1 MTHVEDYAVILGVQK
16 YPGLTDLNGPEND
29 ARAFRQWVV
38 DPSGG
43 KVPGSGRFRIAKPGW
58 EGNIRTILSSDYPPF
73 DNLDEARPI
82 LHDIQRAF
90 IDLHDLAEANEQSGR
105 GLVAGHR
112 LYIYMAGHAIE
123 PQNGKTALLMAN
135 AKPRRF
141 GFHVLGRDYAEFFS
155 YAGLFEE
162 VVLFMDCCRDYSPL
176 TPLTPI
182 PFDPLSDPTAPD
194 RMRYLHGFGTKWKRR
209 SRERLIDGQVRGV
222 FTAALLAGLYG
233 GASDPNGRITSVL
246 LRQYLNETM
255 SQFLDP
261 RISMIREFRSSPNSR
276 NSRARELG

>member
-1 MTHVEDYAVILGVQK
+1 MTDVEDYAVILGVQK

-29 ARAFRQWVV
+29 AALSASGWSTPREAKFR
-38 DPSGG
+38 
-43 KVPGSGRFRIAKPGW
+43 GSGRFRIAKPGW
-58 EGNIRTILSSDYPPF
+58 GKGNIRTILSSDYPPF

-155 YAGLFEE
+155 YAGLFEGGRP
-162 VVLFMDCCRDYSPL
+162 VHGLLPRLFS
-176 TPLTPI
+176 I
-182 PFDPLSDPTAPD
+182 DPTHTHPFRPALRSHSTRPD
-194 RMRYLHGFGTKWKRR
+194 GLPARIRYEMEAR

-222 FTAALLAGLYG
+222 FTAALLAGL
-233 GASDPNGRITSVL
+233 
-246 LRQYLNETM
+246 
-255 SQFLDP
+255 
-261 RISMIREFRSSPNSR
+261 
-276 NSRARELG
+276 